1 MDTRWFKEDRALPV
15 SEQNE
20 AIEESRKALKNST
33 LLNRRLSRIL
43 EEMIQK
49 SHTDDEDFSK
59 PNWQLEHVANISK
72 RKVLL
77 EILNLLNLK

>member
-33 LLNRRLSRIL
+33 LITRRLTRIL
-43 EEMIQK
+43 DDMIEK
-49 SHTDDEDFSK
+49 SYIDDGDFSK
-59 PNWQLEHVANISK
+59 PNWQLEHVAEISK

-77 EILNLLNLK
+77 EITKLLNFN